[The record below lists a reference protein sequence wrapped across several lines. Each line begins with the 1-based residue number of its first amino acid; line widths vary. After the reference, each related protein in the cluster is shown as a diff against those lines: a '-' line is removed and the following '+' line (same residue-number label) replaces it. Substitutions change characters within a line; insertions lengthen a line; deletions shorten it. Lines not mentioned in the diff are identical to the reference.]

1 MVDKDYC
8 DESGLDEAVINWLNQ
23 MIGPPPRSLFT
34 GEKHTSC
41 ASLDSYLI
49 YMLWLI
55 KLQIPQF
62 FTVYAKALSTP
73 PSTTLAS
80 STAEFTVAPIT
91 ASASASSSSSLS
103 SSTSQSSLTSSA
115 SPSPASP
122 SSASL
127 SFSVC
132 PASSASLVGADAA
145 LANTIAAIMAIT
157 NPQDIDHAG
166 KAKSK
171 ANSKVNSKAESNVK
185 SKAKSKLLGNSG

>member
-91 ASASASSSSSLS
+91 ASASASSSS
-103 SSTSQSSLTSSA
+103 TSQSSLTSSA